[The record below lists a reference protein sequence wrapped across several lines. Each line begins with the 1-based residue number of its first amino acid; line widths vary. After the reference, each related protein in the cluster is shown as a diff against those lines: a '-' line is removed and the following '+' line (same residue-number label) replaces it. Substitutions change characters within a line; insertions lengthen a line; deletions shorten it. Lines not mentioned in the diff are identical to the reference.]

1 MERTKI
7 KFKNVSI
14 IAVLTCIFAVEV
26 ASATTVN
33 IAVSDDVWVI
43 TRYPDA
49 NLVSYT
55 EMRVGPRA
63 NEGINRSIVKFDLSS
78 IPAGS
83 VITSVKLYVYALAAA
98 ENTTDFYDVYVASGT
113 GVTTWDDATATWN
126 NTQTN
131 WTYTL
136 AENDDDVFVTAAG
149 PVSWNITTSLSAGD
163 VVTFGILSKIE
174 TSDTN
179 QRLRL
184 YTTRYANESMYPYLE
199 VTYEAIPEPVT
210 ISLLGIGSIGLL
222 FYKRLSH
229 I

>member
-1 MERTKI
+1 MKKREFMI
-7 KFKNVSI
+7 GAL
-14 IAVLTCIFAVEV
+14 IAAIAMTFAAGA

-33 IAVSDDVWVI
+33 VTAIDDVWVI
-43 TRYPDA
+43 SRQPDL
-49 NLVSYT
+49 NLVSYVG
-55 EMRVGPRA
+55 MRVGPRA
-63 NEGINRSIVKFDLSS
+63 NEGINRSILKFDLSS

-83 VITSVKLYVYALAAA
+83 VITSVKLYIYAEKAA

-126 NTQTN
+126 NTQKN

-136 AENDDDVFVTAAG
+136 AENDDDVFVTGAG

-179 QRLRL
+179 QRLYL
-184 YTTRYANESMYPYLE
+184 YTTRYSVENTHPYLE
-199 VTYEAIPEPVT
+199 VTYEAVPEPT
-210 ISLLGIGSIGLL
+210 TAAMLLLGVGFARLL
-222 FYKRLSH
+222 RKF
-229 I
+229 